1 MIVVYTVPP
10 RKKPKINDPITI
22 YSVRWYS
29 HLYELV
35 FDSPNIRYFLSLQ
48 KATEFAESQINP
60 DLPTPFIVATIQQ
73 KTELNIDYKDNYE

>member
-1 MIVVYTVPP
+1 MIVVYEVPP

-35 FDSPNIRYFLSLQ
+35 FDSPNIRYFISLQ
-48 KATEFAESQINP
+48 KAIKFAEANINP
-60 DLPTPFIVATIQQ
+60 DLPAPFIVATIQQ